1 MPQPIDMQTEL
12 GRTMMAERIQ
22 DAATRGALAA
32 QQRAQV
38 EEKKAQALRETQVD
52 ETPET
57 QSEHVDEDGRRKNPF
72 VKRRSRR
79 KDQKGP
85 SGPSARSTRTGRAA
99 SVDNDHRFD
108 VSI

>member
-12 GRTMMAERIQ
+12 GRSMMAERIQ
-22 DAATRGALAA
+22 EAATRGALAA
-32 QQRAQV
+32 HQRDQLK
-38 EEKKAQALRETQVD
+38 EKQEQALRETQVS

-57 QSEHVDEDGRRKNPF
+57 QSEHVDEDGRRKNPY

-79 KDQKGP
+79 KDQGGP
-85 SGPSARSTRTGRAA
+85 SGPSEAGTPNPRAA
-99 SVDNDHRFD
+99 ADADDHRLD

>member
-12 GRTMMAERIQ
+12 GRSMMAERIQ

-32 QQRAQV
+32 HQRDQLK
-38 EEKKAQALRETQVD
+38 EKQDQALRETQVS

-57 QSEHVDEDGRRKNPF
+57 QSEHVDQDGRRKNPF

-79 KDQKGP
+79 KDRKGS
-85 SGPSARSTRTGRAA
+85 SGQSGKSASNPRAA
-99 SVDNDHRFD
+99 VADDHQLD
-108 VSI
+108 VTI

>member
-12 GRTMMAERIQ
+12 GRSMMAERIQ

-32 QQRAQV
+32 HQRDQLK
-38 EEKKAQALRETQVD
+38 EKQDQALRETQVS

-57 QSEHVDEDGRRKNPF
+57 QSEHVDQDGRRKNPF

-99 SVDNDHRFD
+99 SVDDAHRLD

>member
-12 GRTMMAERIQ
+12 GRSMMAERIQ

-32 QQRAQV
+32 HQRDQLK
-38 EEKKAQALRETQVD
+38 EKQDQALRETQVS

-57 QSEHVDEDGRRKNPF
+57 QSEHVDQDGRRKNPF

-79 KDQKGP
+79 KDRKGS
-85 SGPSARSTRTGRAA
+85 SGQSGKSASNPRAA
-99 SVDNDHRFD
+99 DADDHQLD
-108 VSI
+108 VTI

>member
-12 GRTMMAERIQ
+12 GRSMMAGRIQ

-32 QQRAQV
+32 HQRDQLK
-38 EEKKAQALRETQVD
+38 EKQDQALRETQVS

-57 QSEHVDEDGRRKNPF
+57 QSEHVDQDGRRKNPF

-79 KDQKGP
+79 KDRKGS
-85 SGPSARSTRTGRAA
+85 SGQSGKSAPNPHAA
-99 SVDNDHRFD
+99 DADDHQLD

>member
-12 GRTMMAERIQ
+12 GRSMMAERIQ

-32 QQRAQV
+32 HQRDQLK
-38 EEKKAQALRETQVD
+38 EKQDQALRETQVS

-57 QSEHVDEDGRRKNPF
+57 QSEHVDQDGRRKNPF

-79 KDQKGP
+79 KDRKGS
-85 SGPSARSTRTGRAA
+85 SGQSGKSATNPRAA
-99 SVDNDHRFD
+99 DADDHQLD
-108 VSI
+108 VTI

>member
-12 GRTMMAERIQ
+12 GRSMMAERIQ

-32 QQRAQV
+32 HQRDQLK
-38 EEKKAQALRETQVD
+38 EKQDQALRETQVS

-57 QSEHVDEDGRRKNPF
+57 QSEHVDRDGRRKNPI

-79 KDQKGP
+79 KDRKGS
-85 SGPSARSTRTGRAA
+85 SGQSGKSAPNPHAA
-99 SVDNDHRFD
+99 DADDHQLD

>member
-12 GRTMMAERIQ
+12 GRSMMAERIQ

-32 QQRAQV
+32 HQRDQLK
-38 EEKKAQALRETQVD
+38 EKQDQALRETQVS

-57 QSEHVDEDGRRKNPF
+57 QSEHVDQDGRRKNPF

-79 KDQKGP
+79 KDRKGS
-85 SGPSARSTRTGRAA
+85 SGQSGKSAPNPHAA
-99 SVDNDHRFD
+99 ADDDHQLD

>member
-12 GRTMMAERIQ
+12 GRSMMAERIQ

-32 QQRAQV
+32 HQRDQLK
-38 EEKKAQALRETQVD
+38 EKQDQALRETQVS

-57 QSEHVDEDGRRKNPF
+57 QSEHVDQDGRRKNPF

-79 KDQKGP
+79 KDRKGS
-85 SGPSARSTRTGRAA
+85 SGQSGKSASNPHAA
-99 SVDNDHRFD
+99 DADDHQLD
-108 VSI
+108 GSI

>member
-1 MPQPIDMQTEL
+1 MPQAIDMQTEL
-12 GRTMMAERIQ
+12 GRVILAERIQ
-22 DAATRGALAA
+22 DAATRGALASL
-32 QQRAQV
+32 QREQL

-52 ETPET
+52 ETPEA

-79 KDQKGP
+79 KDRKGS
-85 SGPSARSTRTGRAA
+85 SGQSGKSAPNPHAA
-99 SVDNDHRFD
+99 DADDHQLD

>member
-1 MPQPIDMQTEL
+1 MPQPVDMQTEL
-12 GRTMMAERIQ
+12 GRSMMAERIQ

-32 QQRAQV
+32 HQRDQV
-38 EEKKAQALRETQVD
+38 EEKKAQALRETQVE

-72 VKRRSRR
+72 VKSRSRP
-79 KDQKGP
+79 KDPKG
-85 SGPSARSTRTGRAA
+85 SSEQSARSTRNKRAA
-99 SVDNDHRFD
+99 STDGDHQLD